1 MSCYFRHLKEL
12 FAGTGITVTPE
23 NKKRIDAAIHEIV
36 QVKYK
41 NCPDAWKKI
50 KIELSSEKSRNA
62 FIKKLSALAKGIGN
76 C

>member
-12 FAGTGITVTPE
+12 FAGTGIRVTPE

-36 QVKYK
+36 RVKYK

-50 KIELSSEKSRNA
+50 KVELASDTSRKA
-62 FIKKLSALAKGIGN
+62 FVKKLGTIGL
-76 C
+76 